1 MALNKFNVVL
11 ARPQATKLVT
21 FGPVGP
27 KGDPGEPGADGAD
40 AGLGPLEN
48 ASDVNAVGKT
58 NGSVLQWNGVS
69 EEWITVNTIDNVI
82 LDGGVF

>member
-1 MALNKFNVVL
+1 MALNKFNVTI

-27 KGDPGEPGADGAD
+27 KGDKGEDGADGLD

-48 ASDVNAVGKT
+48 AIDVNAVGKT
-58 NGSVLQWNGVS
+58 EGSVLQWS
-69 EEWITVNTIDNVI
+69 DISSEWITVNSIQNVI